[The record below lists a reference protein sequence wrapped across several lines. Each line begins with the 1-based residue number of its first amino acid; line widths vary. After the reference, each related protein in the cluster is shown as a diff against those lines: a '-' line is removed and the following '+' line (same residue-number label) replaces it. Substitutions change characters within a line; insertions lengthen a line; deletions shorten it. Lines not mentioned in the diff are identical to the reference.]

1 MSEFL
6 IPHNN
11 ALRDTSDQIYPG
23 KLNTLKKQ
31 SIFKLFNIN
40 SCVRE
45 EQAPPVKY
53 QSTSTSLQAK
63 CDENAPCQVCNRCCY
78 LKKWS
83 SSNFIV
89 RLPENLDKVIGMK
102 LSAAEIPNT
111 IYPISHTTK
120 TNVFQIETIVGG
132 GGDNTTTIIEVP
144 SGNYTTE
151 QLVGVINMMMNAHSI
166 KLEANY
172 DTISRRFYFKKT
184 DDTIDYKLD
193 FRIPSDDRNI
203 KMNLGWMLGFRKAL
217 YCLNDYM
224 EEHDVWG
231 NGTDHIWPC
240 KENNNDKTLDNLT
253 DTNNPWNTT
262 WPHGYIAEGILDISG
277 PKYIFLVV
285 NDFNNNVNNK
295 YTSLGASGSNFLAS
309 NILARITTPN
319 TGDSITYDDSADFIP
334 KIREYFGPVSIDK
347 LHIQIIDEFGRLI
360 DFNNNDITL
369 LLNFQC
375 LYNL

>member
-1 MSEFL
+1 
-6 IPHNN
+6 
-11 ALRDTSDQIYPG
+11 
-23 KLNTLKKQ
+23 
-31 SIFKLFNIN
+31 
-40 SCVRE
+40 
-45 EQAPPVKY
+45 
-53 QSTSTSLQAK
+53 
-63 CDENAPCQVCNRCCY
+63 
-78 LKKWS
+78 
-83 SSNFIV
+83 
-89 RLPENLDKVIGMK
+89 LDKVIGMK

-285 NDFNNNVNNK
+285 NDYNNNVNNK